1 MEMNFFSTGHSMS
14 ASSCYWRAGSPSCF
28 PYDTLA
34 FGFPAV
40 GVRIYNTCGDRLF
53 FTLGPGLPST
63 AADLIAGCSALVI
76 DHLPPAGGLTLMS
89 TSSSCTARPLV
100 GVSAWASA

>member
-1 MEMNFFSTGHSMS
+1 MEARFYSTGHSMS
-14 ASSCYWRAGSPSCF
+14 ASSCSWPGSAGEWV
-28 PYDTLA
+28 YDTLA

-40 GVRIYNTCGDRLF
+40 GARVYNTCGDRLF
-53 FTLGPGLPST
+53 YTLGAGAPST

-76 DHLPPAGGLTLMS
+76 DHLPSVGGISLMTTS
-89 TSSSCTARPLV
+89 TSCTSRPLV

>member
-1 MEMNFFSTGHSMS
+1 MEANFFSTGHNMS

-28 PYDTLA
+28 PYDVLA

-40 GVRIYNTCGDRLF
+40 GVRVYNSCGDPLF
-53 FTLGPGLPST
+53 YTLGPGAPST
-63 AADLIAGCSALVI
+63 GADFIAGCAALVI
-76 DHLPPAGGLTLMS
+76 DHLPRLGGIGLMA
-89 TSSSCTARPLV
+89 TSSSCTSRPLV

>member
-1 MEMNFFSTGHSMS
+1 MELDFYSTGHAMS
-14 ASSCYWRAGSPSCF
+14 ASSCSWPSATGDWV
-28 PYDTLA
+28 YDTLA

-53 FTLGPGLPST
+53 YTLGVGAPST
-63 AADLIAGCSALVI
+63 KADIIAGCSALVI
-76 DHLPPAGGLTLMS
+76 DHLPPAGGLSLMT
-89 TSSSCTARPLV
+89 TSSSCTVRPLV